1 MARLAYGRCVTTTGG
16 NEWARPAGD
25 YGTDA
30 PWVPWVWLG
39 FGTLYLAIAVVT
51 AVGGAQAG
59 TVLTFL
65 VLGLVFVAG
74 GLLFVYATRRGKF
87 EVWAGLLAGITE
99 PAPRTALD
107 IGCGRG
113 AVAVAVAL
121 RFPEAELTGVD
132 LWRSVDQSGNDPA
145 TTEANARLNGVAD
158 RLTLVT
164 ADMTRLPL
172 PDASF
177 DLVTAS
183 LSIHNVKP
191 AAGRAAAVTEAWRC
205 LAPGGRL
212 VIVDLPRIREYAVT
226 LGELSGSPV
235 RPRGIGWRMWWS
247 GPWMRSQVLDV
258 TKVS

>member
-1 MARLAYGRCVTTTGG
+1 MTSTDQALP
-16 NEWARPAGD
+16 ARPAGD

-39 FGTLYLAIAVVT
+39 FGALYLVIAVLT
-51 AVGGAQAG
+51 TLGHAPGG

-65 VLGLVFVAG
+65 VLGLCFVAG
-74 GLLFVYATRRGKF
+74 GLLYVHSTKRGKF
-87 EVWAGLLAGITE
+87 EVWAELLAGLGD
-99 PAPRTALD
+99 PPPRSVLD

-113 AVAVAVAL
+113 AVAIAAAL
-121 RFPEAELTGVD
+121 RFPDAEVTGVD
-132 LWRSVDQSGNDPA
+132 LWRSVDQSGNDPSA
-145 TTEANARLNGVAD
+145 TEANARANGVAD
-158 RLTLVT
+158 RLTLLT
-164 ADMTRLPL
+164 ADMTDLPF
-172 PDASF
+172 PDGSF

-191 AAGRAAAVTEAWRC
+191 AAARARAVTEAWRC